1 VICSLMNARDCGH
14 DAVRAYIHEVKA
26 SAIYPCHYD
35 VQEKQISFEV
45 AKRPCPSP
53 HESDKVANVRGSVTR
68 GDCKVK
74 GIYADGKPVAEIYA
88 EVACFPFPDSHAE
101 GNVSRTAAAEEAG
114 TGSARMG
121 GGGVEKVAG
130 ASHDARGSC
139 CAFRDASYPPRAFLD
154 DPSPVFLAPIFLFVL
169 LTFFVLLL
177 DVARAPPFRSTSFV
191 AIPPASPY

>member
-1 VICSLMNARDCGH
+1 MICSLMNAGGCGH
-14 DAVRAYIHEVKA
+14 AVRAYIHEVKA
-26 SAIYPCHYD
+26 SASAIHPCHYD
-35 VQEKQISFEV
+35 VREKQISSEA

-74 GIYADGKPVAEIYA
+74 GIYADERPVAEIYA
-88 EVACFPFPDSHAE
+88 EAACFPDSHAE
-101 GNVSRTAAAEEAG
+101 GNVSRTAAAEAG
-114 TGSARMG
+114 TGSARMD

-130 ASHDARGSC
+130 ALHDARGSC
-139 CAFRDASYPPRAFLD
+139 CAFRDASCPPHAFLD
-154 DPSPVFLAPIFLFVL
+154 DPSPVFLAPIFPFVL
-169 LTFFVLLL
+169 LTVFVLLL